1 MRVTLCIKKRKLL
14 TLSSIRESRE
24 RKNEQGKNVDL
35 NWLQR
40 PLGHG
45 SISGESATVGEKW
58 LNIAQHGKSWVV
70 SKCWAIPDLDL
81 IMNDRL

>member
-1 MRVTLCIKKRKLL
+1 MRVTLCIKKRKLQ
-14 TLSSIRESRE
+14 TLPGRESRE

-58 LNIAQHGKSWVV
+58 LNIVQHGKSWVV
-70 SKCWAIPDLDL
+70 SKCLAVPDLDS
-81 IMNDRL
+81 IRNDRL